1 MKKICLL
8 ALVCLI
14 GVFMCNTSQAAQCPL
29 RGANFHY
36 KTWQGYSKNSLNI
49 RQKFTIENIS
59 NREVFLNIDHF
70 IFRKAGF
77 NTVKPGHLGGGFSST
92 VKNPLTLNLVIHFIQ
107 VTSSQ
112 FLLTIVLM
120 TLTQLVGNCAIAIM
134 EIWLFSQK

>member
-8 ALVCLI
+8 ALVWLLGI
-14 GVFMCNTSQAAQCPL
+14 FMCNTSQAAQCPI
-29 RGANFHY
+29 RGANFTY
-36 KTWQGYSKNSLNI
+36 ETFEKSSSSMKI
-49 RQKFTIENIS
+49 RQDFTIENIS
-59 NREVFLNIDHF
+59 NREIFLDVDDF
-70 IFRKAGF
+70 ILRKQGF
-77 NTVKPGHLGGGFSST
+77 NTVKPGHFGGGFSST

-134 EIWLFSQK
+134 EIWLFLQK